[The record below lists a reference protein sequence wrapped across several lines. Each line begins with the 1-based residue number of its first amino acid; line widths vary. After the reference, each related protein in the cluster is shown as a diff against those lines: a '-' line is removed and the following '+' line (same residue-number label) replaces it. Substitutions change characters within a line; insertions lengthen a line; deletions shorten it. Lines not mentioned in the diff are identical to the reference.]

1 MQEKVVLDTNV
12 YIGIFNKG
20 LFKGEVD
27 AFSKVM
33 YLAHPVLHELWMGA
47 REKAEIRHLINF
59 GNKFV
64 KLNRLIRLEN
74 ATQILIGQVCQK
86 LRASGRLDPR
96 QPRIYNDVCV
106 ALLARQI
113 GATVVT
119 VNIADF
125 KYIQKVI
132 DFKVRRAIVK

>member
-64 KLNRLIRLEN
+64 KLNRLIRPEN

-132 DFKVRRAIVK
+132 DFKVRRAILK